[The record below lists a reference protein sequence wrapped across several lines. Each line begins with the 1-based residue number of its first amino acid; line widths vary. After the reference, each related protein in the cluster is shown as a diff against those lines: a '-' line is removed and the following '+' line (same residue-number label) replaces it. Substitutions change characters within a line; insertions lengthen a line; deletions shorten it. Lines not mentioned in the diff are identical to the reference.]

1 MTQTQKDL
9 FGFEL
14 PELARPVNVASVPQ
28 RSPFRYPGGKTWFIP
43 RLREWLRSLTPKPKL
58 LIEPFVGG
66 GIVSLTA
73 AFEDLVDN
81 VLMVELDDEI
91 AAVWDTIVS
100 GEGEWLSNQILHFDK

>member
-1 MTQTQKDL
+1 
-9 FGFEL
+9 
-14 PELARPVNVASVPQ
+14 
-28 RSPFRYPGGKTWFIP
+28 
-43 RLREWLRSLTPKPKL
+43 
-58 LIEPFVGG
+58 VGG